1 MSRFILFTCMAFVTA
16 FVGVSWAMRGFP
28 TTVASSSLSG
38 ELKAKLTTSFGDES
52 VKVHERKAWEA
63 KHTLQSDKDP
73 QLDALRMDTLQ
84 AGTAYAM
91 SPCDKTMK
99 ANLIAATSAY
109 ARGYMKIFDCPNPAL
124 AMFCSEKK
132 RDQANAAYS
141 TPLDVRVQ
149 AQLAEAFDQKESS
162 RRISRRRSASRY
174 SSLPGPACG
183 PIRLQCACRSNA
195 GRMRDE
201 SRLVHRLGPGRLS
214 GCRMGICAATA
225 SRACKAN
232 RRSGLWLQRNDLRRR
247 ESEDA
252 P

>member
-1 MSRFILFTCMAFVTA
+1 MRIMSRFILFTCMAFVTA

-28 TTVASSSLSG
+28 TTGASSSLSG

-73 QLDALRMDTLQ
+73 QLDALRMDALQ

-149 AQLAEAFDQKESS
+149 AQLAEAFDQKGIVKEDF
-162 RRISRRRSASRY
+162 
-174 SSLPGPACG
+174 PEE
-183 PIRLQCACRSNA
+183 IRLTVLQFA
-195 GRMRDE
+195 
-201 SRLVHRLGPGRLS
+201 GPG
-214 GCRMGICAATA
+214 
-225 SRACKAN
+225 
-232 RRSGLWLQRNDLRRR
+232 LWSDPSPVCLPQQRGTNVR
-247 ESEDA
+247 
-252 P
+252 

>member
-1 MSRFILFTCMAFVTA
+1 MAFVTT

-28 TTVASSSLSG
+28 TTVSSSSPIG
-38 ELKAKLTTSFGDES
+38 ELRPTLTSSFGDES
-52 VKVHERKAWEA
+52 AKAHERKAWEA

-73 QLDALRMDTLQ
+73 QLDALRMDALQ

-91 SPCDKTMK
+91 SPCDSTMK

-149 AQLAEAFDQKESS
+149 AQLAEAFEQKGIIKEDF
-162 RRISRRRSASRY
+162 
-174 SSLPGPACG
+174 PEE
-183 PIRLQCACRSNA
+183 IRLTVLQFA
-195 GRMRDE
+195 
-201 SRLVHRLGPGRLS
+201 GPG
-214 GCRMGICAATA
+214 
-225 SRACKAN
+225 
-232 RRSGLWLQRNDLRRR
+232 LWSDPSPVCLPKQRGTNAR
-247 ESEDA
+247 
-252 P
+252 